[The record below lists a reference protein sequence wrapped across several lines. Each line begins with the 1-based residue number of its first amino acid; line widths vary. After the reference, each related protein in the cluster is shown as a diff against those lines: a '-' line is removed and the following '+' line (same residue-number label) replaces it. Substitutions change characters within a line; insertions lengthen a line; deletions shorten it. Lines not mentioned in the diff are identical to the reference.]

1 MRLKNQLIHYIKET
15 KYNIG
20 FIDGSLKD
28 VIEGHMPI
36 KVNWL
41 KHSYKD
47 RWFADPFI
55 LDVTDNEIW
64 VLVEEWYDPINRGR
78 ISKLI
83 IDKKTFELKDIIVL
97 LELESHLSF
106 PAIRRT
112 QDGIF
117 IYPENSAT
125 GKLTEYKY
133 IPETEKLEL
142 SGIIANEPLTDAIQ
156 TDLFGEK
163 LLFSTRLPDANGKDL
178 YIYQYNEKNK
188 VFTEVSQ
195 YHYNENLSRSAGDF
209 FKYGEKI
216 YRPSQV
222 CIKSYGDAVS
232 IQEVEYNNGQFYE
245 KEVRRIYSPHPDLDL
260 GFHTF
265 NTLKNIIVVDAVGYR
280 RAKLCHILKK
290 TNKIRKRICS
300 K

>member
-1 MRLKNQLIHYIKET
+1 MRLKDQLIHYIKDT

-20 FIDGSLKD
+20 FVDSCLKDIIEGSL
-28 VIEGHMPI
+28 PI

-41 KHSYKD
+41 NHPYKD

-83 IDKKTFELKDIIVL
+83 IDKQTYKLKDILVL
-97 LELESHLSF
+97 LELETHLSF
-106 PAIRRT
+106 PAIRRA
-112 QDGIF
+112 QDGIYV
-117 IYPENSAT
+117 YPENSVT

-133 IPETEKLEL
+133 IPEKEKLEI
-142 SGIIANEPLTDAIQ
+142 SDIIANEPLTDAIQ
-156 TDLFGEK
+156 TDCFGEK

-178 YIYQYNEKNK
+178 YIYQFSEKTK
-188 VFTEVSQ
+188 VFTEINQ

-209 FKYGEKI
+209 FIYGEKI
-216 YRPSQV
+216 YRPSQA

-232 IQEVEYNNGQFYE
+232 IQEVNYNNGQFYE

-265 NTLKNIIVVDAVGYR
+265 NIYRDMIVVDAVGYR
-280 RAKLCHILKK
+280 LAKLCHLLRHLKHLVK
-290 TNKIRKRICS
+290 
-300 K
+300 

>member
-1 MRLKNQLIHYIKET
+1 MRFKDQLIHYIKDT

-20 FIDGSLKD
+20 FVDGCLKDIIEGSL
-28 VIEGHMPI
+28 PI

-41 KHSYKD
+41 NHPYKD

-64 VLVEEWYDPINRGR
+64 ALVEEWYDPIHRGR
-78 ISKLI
+78 ISKLV
-83 IDKKTFELKDIIVL
+83 IDKQTYKLKDILVL
-97 LELESHLSF
+97 LEIETHLSF
-106 PAIRRT
+106 PAIRRA
-112 QDGIF
+112 QDGIYV
-117 IYPENSAT
+117 YPENSVT

-133 IPETEKLEL
+133 IPEKEKLEI
-142 SGIIANEPLTDAIQ
+142 SDIIANEPLTDAIQ
-156 TDLFGEK
+156 TDFFGEN

-178 YIYQYNEKNK
+178 YIYRFDEETQAYREM
-188 VFTEVSQ
+188 SQ
-195 YHYNENLSRSAGDF
+195 YHYSENLSRSAGDF

-232 IQEVEYNNGQFYE
+232 IQEVHYSNGQFYE

-265 NTLKNIIVVDAVGYR
+265 NTYKDIIVVDAVGYR
-280 RAKLCHILKK
+280 HAKLCHLLRNLKHLVK
-290 TNKIRKRICS
+290 
-300 K
+300 

>member
-1 MRLKNQLIHYIKET
+1 MRLKDQLIHYIKDT

-20 FIDGSLKD
+20 FIDGNLKD
-28 VIEGHMPI
+28 VIEESRSI

-41 KHSYKD
+41 KHTYKD

-55 LDVTDNEIW
+55 LDVTNKEIL

-83 IDKKTFELKDIIVL
+83 IDKQTYELKDILVL

-106 PAIRRT
+106 PAIRRA
-112 QDGIF
+112 QDGIY
-117 IYPENSAT
+117 IYPENSVT

-133 IPETEKLEL
+133 IPEKEKLEV
-142 SGIIANEPLTDAIQ
+142 SSVIANEALTDAIQ
-156 TDLFGEK
+156 TDIFGERF
-163 LLFSTRLPDANGKDL
+163 LFSTRLPDANGKDL
-178 YIYQYNEKNK
+178 YIYQYSEKTK
-188 VFTEVSQ
+188 TFKEVSQ

-232 IQEVEYNNGQFYE
+232 IQEVNYSNGQYSE
-245 KEVRRIYSPHPDLDL
+245 KEIRRIYSPHPDLDL

-265 NTLKNIIVVDAVGYR
+265 NTYKGVIVVDGVGYR
-280 RAKLCHILKK
+280 RAKLCRILRSLKHL
-290 TNKIRKRICS
+290 IQ
-300 K
+300 

>member
-1 MRLKNQLIHYIKET
+1 MKLKKLFINYIKDT

-20 FIDGSLKD
+20 FVDGSLKD
-28 VIEGHMPI
+28 IIEGSRPI

-41 KHSYKD
+41 NHPYKD

-64 VLVEEWYDPINRGR
+64 ALVEEWYDPIHRGR
-78 ISKLI
+78 ISKLV
-83 IDKKTFELKDIIVL
+83 IDKQTYKLKDILVL

-106 PAIRRT
+106 PAIRRA
-112 QDGIF
+112 QDGIYV
-117 IYPENSAT
+117 YPENSVT

-133 IPETEKLEL
+133 IPEKEKLEI
-142 SGIIANEPLTDAIQ
+142 SDIIANEPLTDAIQ
-156 TDLFGEK
+156 TDFFGEK

-178 YIYQYNEKNK
+178 YIYRFDEEAKAYPEM
-188 VFTEVSQ
+188 SQ
-195 YHYNENLSRSAGDF
+195 YHYSENLSRSAGDF

-232 IQEVEYNNGQFYE
+232 IQEVNYNNGQFYE
-245 KEVRRIYSPHPDLDL
+245 KEARRIYSPHPDLDL

-265 NTLKNIIVVDAVGYR
+265 NTFKDIIVVDAVGYIH
-280 RAKLCHILKK
+280 AK
-290 TNKIRKRICS
+290 
-300 K
+300 

>member
-1 MRLKNQLIHYIKET
+1 MRLKDQFIHFIKDT

-20 FIDGSLKD
+20 FIDGRLKD
-28 VIEGHMPI
+28 VIEGDIPV

-55 LDVTDNEIW
+55 LDVTENEIL
-64 VLVEEWYDPINRGR
+64 VLVEEWYDPIDRGR

-83 IDKKTFELKDIIVL
+83 IDKKRFELKDIIVL
-97 LELESHLSF
+97 LELDSHLSF

-112 QDGIF
+112 QNSIF
-117 IYPENSAT
+117 VYPENSVT

-133 IPETEKLEL
+133 IPEKEKLEI
-142 SGIIANEPLTDAIQ
+142 SSIIANEPLTDAIQ
-156 TDLFGEK
+156 TGIFGK
-163 LLFSTRLPDANGKDL
+163 QLLFSTRLPDANGKDL
-178 YIYQYNEKNK
+178 FIFQFCEKTK
-188 VFTEVSQ
+188 SFKEVCQ

-232 IQEVEYNNGQFYE
+232 IQEVNFINGQFYE
-245 KEVRRIYSPHPDLDL
+245 KEVKRIYSPNPDLDL

-265 NTLKNIIVVDAVGYR
+265 NIYKDIMVVDAVGYR
-280 RAKLCHILKK
+280 QAKLCHFLRNLKHI
-290 TNKIRKRICS
+290 NK
-300 K
+300 